1 LKYEQA
7 QLKIKRLHPDAI
19 VPTYAHA
26 TDSGFDLHAI
36 EDVIIEP
43 GETVLIRTGLAI
55 QIPPGHEIQI
65 RPRSGITSK
74 TKLRVQLGTVD
85 EGYTGE
91 LKVAVDNI
99 APIVFHIDEK
109 FKYCDV
115 DPTEYELQPADMV
128 AFGISDK
135 YDPLYYEYNY
145 AYIIRKGDRIAQAVL
160 APITRVQQFVE
171 VDDFDIETDRGANG
185 FGSTGVSK
193 DAIFTKD
200 GVVE

>member
-1 LKYEQA
+1 MNIE

-19 VPTYAHA
+19 IPTYAHA

-36 EDVIIEP
+36 EDVIIQP
-43 GETVLIRTGLAI
+43 GETKLIRTGLAI

-74 TKLRVQLGTVD
+74 TKLRVQFGTVD

-91 LKVAVDNI
+91 IKVTVDNI
-99 APIVFHIDEK
+99 APYDLGILLDKDVRELDVFVRKGEV
-109 FKYCDV
+109 FDV
-115 DPTEYELQPADMV
+115 KNEV
-128 AFGISDK
+128 ASDVP
-135 YDPLYYEYNY
+135 YGEFAHNS
-145 AYIIRKGDRIAQAVL
+145 YIIRKNDRIAQAVL

-171 VDDFDIETDRGANG
+171 IDDFDIETDRGANG

-200 GVVE
+200 GVVG

>member
-1 LKYEQA
+1 LKYEQV

-19 VPTYAHA
+19 IPTYAHA

-36 EDVIIEP
+36 EDVIIQP
-43 GETVLIRTGLAI
+43 GETALIRTGLAI

-74 TKLRVQLGTVD
+74 TKLRVQFGTVD

-99 APIVFHIDEK
+99 APYVLGVLLVEDFGEFDVFVRKGEV
-109 FKYCDV
+109 FDV
-115 DPTEYELQPADMV
+115 KNEV
-128 AFGISDK
+128 ALDVPYGEFAHNS
-135 YDPLYYEYNY
+135 
-145 AYIIRKGDRIAQAVL
+145 YIIRKGDRIAQAVL

>member
-1 LKYEQA
+1 MNIE
-7 QLKIKRLHPDAI
+7 QLKIKRLHTDAI
-19 VPTYAHA
+19 IPKYAHV

-36 EDVIIEP
+36 EDVIIQP
-43 GETVLIRTGLAI
+43 GETKLIRTGLAI
-55 QIPPGHEIQI
+55 QIPHGHEIQI

-74 TKLRVQLGTVD
+74 TKLRVQFGTVD

-91 LKVAVDNI
+91 IKVAVDNI
-99 APIVFHIDEK
+99 APYDLGVLLVKDFGEFDVFIRKGEV
-109 FKYCDV
+109 FDV
-115 DPTEYELQPADMV
+115 KNEVVSDVPYGEYAHN
-128 AFGISDK
+128 S
-135 YDPLYYEYNY
+135 
-145 AYIIRKGDRIAQAVL
+145 YIIRKGDRIAQAVL

-193 DAIFTKD
+193 DAIITKD

>member
-7 QLKIKRLHPDAI
+7 QLKIKRLHPDAVI
-19 VPTYAHA
+19 PSYAHA

-36 EDVIIEP
+36 EDVIIQP

-74 TKLRVQLGTVD
+74 TKLRVQFGTVD

-91 LKVAVDNI
+91 IKVTVDNI
-99 APIVFHIDEK
+99 SPALTECVKPYLYGIDGEVCAK
-109 FKYCDV
+109 QD
-115 DPTEYELQPADMV
+115 EQ
-128 AFGISDK
+128 I
-135 YDPLYYEYNY
+135 PLFTYN
-145 AYIIRKGDRIAQAVL
+145 IRKNDRIAQAVL

>member
-1 LKYEQA
+1 MNIK

-19 VPTYAHA
+19 IPSYAHA

-36 EDVIIEP
+36 EDVIIQP
-43 GETVLIRTGLAI
+43 GETALIRTGLAM

-74 TKLRVQLGTVD
+74 TKLRVQFGTVD

-91 LKVAVDNI
+91 IKVAVDNI
-99 APIVFHIDEK
+99 APYDLGVLLDKDVREFHIFARKGEVI
-109 FKYCDV
+109 DV
-115 DPTEYELQPADMV
+115 KDDV
-128 AFGISDK
+128 ALDVSYGDFAHNS
-135 YDPLYYEYNY
+135 
-145 AYIIRKGDRIAQAVL
+145 YIIRKNDRIAQAVL